1 MIKKNEENIIEVINE
16 SNKTEK
22 IEVLKYFKFKNDDR
36 TYIIYKNAHDI
47 SKNKSI
53 IFSAEVIEDDDSITL
68 KEINDE
74 NIVEKIRQIAE
85 EIYNG

>member
-1 MIKKNEENIIEVINE
+1 MMKKNEENIIEVINE
-16 SNKTEK
+16 LNKTEK

-36 TYIIYKNAHDI
+36 TYIIYKTVQDVSN
-47 SKNKSI
+47 NKSI
-53 IFSAEVIEDDDSITL
+53 IFSAEVIEEDDSISL
-68 KEINDE
+68 REITDE